1 MLINLEILQWLFIFL
16 IAWLVSLTVL
26 IVRNLMQYR
35 KFTQNI
41 AKKDLKTLLTDL
53 LNRQE
58 SNQQQFK
65 KILDEQTKIQGKMV
79 KHLQKI
85 GFVRFNPFPQTG
97 GDQSFCLSLLD
108 EKDNGFVLSSLHSRD
123 ATRFYAKTVKAGQGD
138 GYELSI
144 EEVKAIK
151 NAK

>member
-58 SNQQQFK
+58 SNQRA
-65 KILDEQTKIQGKMV
+65 V
-79 KHLQKI
+79 QKNS
-85 GFVRFNPFPQTG
+85 GRTN
-97 GDQSFCLSLLD
+97 
-108 EKDNGFVLSSLHSRD
+108 
-123 ATRFYAKTVKAGQGD
+123 
-138 GYELSI
+138 
-144 EEVKAIK
+144 
-151 NAK
+151 